1 MPQFLT
7 HQGCAQP
14 VGPVEQPAQGRLDAA
29 LALPRRQVQDLQIL
43 PGRLLRLLLPQAV
56 VGQPEAAR
64 REQVVAVAVVGER
77 PRLAHQPVDD
87 VPVLDAV
94 LAPATQPRQPFD
106 LLLRV
111 PHLQVVGVD
120 ADLDPLADQPADHR
134 VGVAADVDGAATID
148 AHRHSLAGV
157 QTLRRQR
164 PQHGCLLLEAPEPA
178 PVALGEQRT
187 HERRVVGAAGEV
199 ATAAQQQGLVEGAL
213 EPVVALLDVAVLV
226 RPRRVDGLAAQ
237 PVVLQQRLVAL
248 LEDVAVAARRHGGGQ
263 RVGAMDLGHAAQLG
277 QGVLQAGAEALEA
290 LSEADRA
297 GLPVGV
303 GQHEV
308 VDQVRERLAVDG
320 NAQAGA
326 MGEVRRT
333 QSAGL
338 MHLGEEHLL
347 GRPVL
352 GPPLLDAPL
361 QGAELAVGEPAR
373 VLALQPGEQGLAF
386 EARVEGE
393 LLLDLG
399 PDVGEGVG
407 AGSPVM
413 PHTHL
418 AGQPAKPA
426 IFACRLVVEAGA
438 GGGLALGTPL
448 LIEAAQ
454 SANLPIRDHSRT
466 SLLGRDSARLRYA
479 AAREI

>member
-94 LAPATQPRQPFD
+94 LAPAAQPRQPFD

-308 VDQVRERLAVDG
+308 IDQVVERLARDGDAEFGHVGEIRGAELPRSVD
-320 NAQAGA
+320 
-326 MGEVRRT
+326 
-333 QSAGL
+333 L
-338 MHLGEEHLL
+338 CEEHLL
-347 GRPVL
+347 GGPL
-352 GPPLLDAPL
+352 EGAPPFDPPLE
-361 QGAELAVGEPAR
+361 GAQLPVGVAARPA
-373 VLALQPGEQGLAF
+373 ALQVEEEGLGL
-386 EARVEGE
+386 EARVEPE
-393 LLLDLG
+393 QFEEFG
-399 PDVGEGVG
+399 PDVLERVLPGPPG
-407 AGSPVM
+407 AWDSP
-413 PHTHL
+413 L
-418 AGQPAKPA
+418 AGEPIGVAVL
-426 IFACRLVVEAGA
+426 ACRLLVDAGLVGSPSQCA
-438 GGGLALGTPL
+438 FGLDQLPQPPEQAIGDHP
-448 LIEAAQ
+448 
-454 SANLPIRDHSRT
+454 SAP
-466 SLLGRDSARLRYA
+466 A
-479 AAREI
+479 

>member
-56 VGQPEAAR
+56 VGHPEAAR

-94 LAPATQPRQPFD
+94 LAPAAQPRQPFD

-199 ATAAQQQGLVEGAL
+199 ATAAQQQGQLLGQPRLPAGVELAEQPAQEGEVVAVAGEVAAAAEHQRLAQRPL
-213 EPVVALLDVAVLV
+213 ELAVALLDVAVLV
-226 RPRRVDGLAAQ
+226 GAGRVDRLPGQA
-237 PVVLQQRLVAL
+237 VVLQQRLVAA
-248 LEDVAVAARRHGGGQ
+248 LEDLGLGPRRHRRGQ
-263 RVGAMDLGHAAQLG
+263 AVGAVDQGHAAQFP
-277 QGVLQAGAEALEA
+277 QGVLEPLAEALEA
-290 LSEADRA
+290 LGKTDRSSLPIGVSE
-297 GLPVGV
+297 
-303 GQHEV
+303 HEV
-308 VDQVRERLAVDG
+308 VDQVRERRPRHRHAEVGAVG
-320 NAQAGA
+320 KVAGA
-326 MGEVRRT
+326 
-333 QSAGL
+333 
-338 MHLGEEHLL
+338 
-347 GRPVL
+347 
-352 GPPLLDAPL
+352 
-361 QGAELAVGEPAR
+361 
-373 VLALQPGEQGLAF
+373 
-386 EARVEGE
+386 
-393 LLLDLG
+393 
-399 PDVGEGVG
+399 
-407 AGSPVM
+407 
-413 PHTHL
+413 
-418 AGQPAKPA
+418 
-426 IFACRLVVEAGA
+426 
-438 GGGLALGTPL
+438 
-448 LIEAAQ
+448 
-454 SANLPIRDHSRT
+454 
-466 SLLGRDSARLRYA
+466 
-479 AAREI
+479 